1 MNEITAVR
9 GETVMKKPTNKH
21 AKKESRFIK

>member
-21 AKKESRFIK
+21 AKRKAGS